1 MLTEI
6 HIYDNIS
13 DHTNVHVWVDR
24 RNALKKAKKYT
35 QQKQI
40 NALCIIIT
48 IITRQTK
55 LQTTQISSSGMTG
68 GLDQRLEP
76 VIQLMGT
83 PLPYLYLMDLTR

>member
-1 MLTEI
+1 MFMYWLT
-6 HIYDNIS
+6 N
-13 DHTNVHVWVDR
+13 R
-24 RNALKKAKKYT
+24 RNAFKKAEKYT
-35 QQKQI
+35 RQKQT

-55 LQTTQISSSGMTG
+55 LQTTQISTSGMTG

-83 PLPYLYLMDLTR
+83 RVPYLYLMDLTL